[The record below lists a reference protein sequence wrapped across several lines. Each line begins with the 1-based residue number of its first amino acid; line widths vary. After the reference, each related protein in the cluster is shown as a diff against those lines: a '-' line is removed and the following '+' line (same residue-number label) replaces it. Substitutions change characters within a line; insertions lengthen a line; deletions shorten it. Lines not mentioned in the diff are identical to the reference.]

1 MLTCTFPRYCECFA
15 AGVYCVEPCTFQE
28 CFNKPEY
35 EDIVLDTRQQIES
48 RNPLAFAPK
57 IVCGV
62 DSPPTNGV
70 RKWLEIFGFDV
81 FSL

>member
-15 AGVYCVEPCTFQE
+15 AGVYCVEPCTCQE
-28 CFNKPEY
+28 CFNKLEY
-35 EDIVLDTRQQIES
+35 EDMVLGTCQQIES

-57 IVCGV
+57 IVRGA

-70 RKWLEIFGFDV
+70 RKWLEIFCFHV
-81 FSL
+81 CSL